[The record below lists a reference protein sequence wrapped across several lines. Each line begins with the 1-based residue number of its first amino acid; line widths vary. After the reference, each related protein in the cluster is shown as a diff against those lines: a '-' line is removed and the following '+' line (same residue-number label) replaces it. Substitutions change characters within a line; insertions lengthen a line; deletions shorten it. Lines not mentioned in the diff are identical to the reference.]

1 MFRIRRITPFLLV
14 SLLGACATPQAPILF
29 NHAQGFQPQDELLV
43 SMATIPAHD
52 TSFPGADCLLCLA
65 TASMVNQ
72 TLTAHVKTLSAEDLG
87 ALKPLLAEAMRKKG
101 FHVKVDQGVLDLSKL
116 PKPKDTVKDGAK
128 EDFTALATRENV
140 RGVLVIQFV
149 EVGVSRP
156 YQSYIPVGSPYV
168 KIKAIGRLVDR
179 SSNQLKWYQ
188 EFEISRQ
195 VSGVW
200 DEPPNYP
207 NLTNAHYEAIEL
219 AKEAILQAVKN

>member
-1 MFRIRRITPFLLV
+1 MFCIGRLFPIFLV

-29 NHAQGFQPQDELLV
+29 NHSQGFQPPDELLV
-43 SMATIPAHD
+43 SMATIPAPD

-65 TASMVNQ
+65 AASMGNQ

-87 ALKPLLAEAMRKKG
+87 ALKPLLADAMRKKG
-101 FHVKVDQGVLDLSKL
+101 FRVKLDQGMLDLSKL
-116 PKPKDTVKDGAK
+116 PKPKEGVKDGAK
-128 EDFTALATRENV
+128 EDFTTIATREDV
-140 RGVLVIQFV
+140 RGVLVIQFR
-149 EVGVSRP
+149 EVGVNRP

-168 KIKAIGRLVDR
+168 KIKAIGRLIDR

-195 VSGVW
+195 ISGAW
-200 DEPPNYP
+200 DQPPNYP